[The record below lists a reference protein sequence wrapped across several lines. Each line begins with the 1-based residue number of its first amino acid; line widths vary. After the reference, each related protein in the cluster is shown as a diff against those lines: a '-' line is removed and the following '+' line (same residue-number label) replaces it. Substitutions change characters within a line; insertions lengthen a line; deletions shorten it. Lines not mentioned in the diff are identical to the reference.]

1 MTVILSGSNLR
12 IDQVVGVARHYEE
25 VKLSPDALTKIK
37 RSRAVIEKI
46 LAERKVVYGVNTGFG
61 LLSNVSIT
69 EDEIDQLQYN
79 LVVSCVTGVGE
90 PFPEEVVRA
99 MLLLR
104 ANSLASGYSGVRP
117 LIVETMIEMLN
128 KKVHP
133 LVPQKGSVGASGD
146 LAPLS
151 HLALVLM
158 GRGEAYYEGELLPG
172 REAMKKAGITLVVL
186 KAKEGLSLCNGTQ
199 AMTAVG
205 VLAVYDACKLVGYA
219 DLVGALSAEALEAVQ
234 MAFDHKIHAIRPHPG
249 QIETAGNLRELLK
262 ESEILASPSSSRVQ
276 DAYSLRCMPQV
287 HGASRDTIN
296 YVKQVIEREIN
307 AVTDN
312 PLVFPETEEVLSGGN
327 FHGQPVALV
336 MDFLAIALAE
346 LANISQ
352 LRTER
357 LTNPALSMGLPA
369 FLVEKGGLNDGF
381 MVAQYTA
388 ASLVSENKILAHPAS
403 VDSIPTSADQED
415 HVSMG
420 TTAARKCRE
429 VLENARYVLAIE
441 AICACQGIDFR
452 KKKPSP
458 KLQQVYQKIREKV
471 SFLDVDRELS
481 PDFEAVVG
489 MIKDDLFRID
499 QLIGSDSCKN

>member
-1 MTVILSGSNLR
+1 MKVIINGSDLS
-12 IDQVVGVARHYEE
+12 IDQVVRVSREYEQVE
-25 VKLSPDALTKIK
+25 ISREAYEKMN
-37 RSRAVIEKI
+37 RSRAVIEAI
-46 LAERKVVYGVNTGFG
+46 LAEKKVVYGVNTGFG
-61 LLSNVSIT
+61 QLSNVSIS
-69 EDEIDQLQYN
+69 EDELDLLQYN

-104 ANSLASGYSGVRP
+104 ANSLVAGHSGVRP
-117 LIVETMIEMLN
+117 LIVETMVEMLN

-151 HLALVLM
+151 HMALVML
-158 GRGEAYYEGELLPG
+158 GRGEAYYQGQLLPG
-172 REAMKKAGITLVVL
+172 GEAMKKAGITTVVL

-199 AMTAVG
+199 AMTALG
-205 VLAVYDACKLVGYA
+205 ALAVHDALKLALYA
-219 DLVGALSAEALEAVQ
+219 DVIGALSAEALEAVP
-234 MAFDHKIHAIRPHPG
+234 MAFDHKIHEIRPHRG
-249 QIETAGNLRELLK
+249 QIETAGNIRELLK
-262 ESEILASPSSSRVQ
+262 GSEILADPAHSRVQ

-287 HGASRDTIN
+287 HGASKDAIN
-296 YVKQVIEREIN
+296 YVRKVIETEIN

-312 PLVFPETEEVLSGGN
+312 PLVFPDSGEVLSGGN
-327 FHGQPVALV
+327 FHGQPIALA

-369 FLVEKGGLNDGF
+369 FLVEKVGLNDGF

-429 VLENARYVLAIE
+429 VLENVRYVLAIE

-458 KLQQVYQKIREKV
+458 KLQKVYQAIRKKV
-471 SFLDVDRELS
+471 SYLEVDRELHT
-481 PDFEAVVG
+481 DFEEVVK
-489 MIKDDLFRID
+489 MIKND
-499 QLIGSDSCKN
+499 QFLPVLGLNT

>member
-1 MTVILSGSNLR
+1 MKVSINGSDLS
-12 IDQVVGVARHYEE
+12 IDQVVRVSRKYEQVE
-25 VKLSPDALTKIK
+25 ISREAYEKMN
-37 RSRAVIEKI
+37 RSRAVIEAI
-46 LAERKVVYGVNTGFG
+46 LAEKKVVYGVNTGFG
-61 LLSNVSIT
+61 QLSNVSIS
-69 EDEIDQLQYN
+69 EDELDLLQYN
-79 LVVSCVTGVGE
+79 LIVSCVTGVGE

-104 ANSLASGYSGVRP
+104 ANSLVAGHSGIRP
-117 LIVETMIEMLN
+117 LIVETMVEMLN

-146 LAPLS
+146 LAPLA
-151 HLALVLM
+151 HLALVML
-158 GRGEAYYEGELLPG
+158 GRGEAYYQGQLLPG
-172 REAMKKAGITLVVL
+172 GEAMKKAGITPVVL

-199 AMTAVG
+199 AMTALG
-205 VLAVYDACKLVGYA
+205 VLAVHDALKLALYA
-219 DLVGALSAEALEAVQ
+219 DVIGALSAEALEAVP
-234 MAFDHKIHAIRPHPG
+234 MAFDHKIQAIRPHPG
-249 QIETAGNLRELLK
+249 QIETAANIRELLK
-262 ESEILASPSSSRVQ
+262 GSEILADPMHSRVQ

-287 HGASRDTIN
+287 HGASKDAIN
-296 YVKQVIEREIN
+296 YVRKVIETEIN

-312 PLVFPETEEVLSGGN
+312 PLVFPDTGEVLSGGN
-327 FHGQPVALV
+327 FHGQPVALA

-369 FLVEKGGLNDGF
+369 FLVENVGLNDGF

-429 VLENARYVLAIE
+429 VLENVRYVFAIE
-441 AICACQGIDFR
+441 AICACQGIDLR

-458 KLQQVYQKIREKV
+458 KLQKVYQAIREKV
-471 SFLDVDRELS
+471 SYLEADRELHK
-481 PDFEAVVG
+481 DFEEVVR
-489 MIKDDLFRID
+489 MIKNDHFLPA
-499 QLIGSDSCKN
+499 LGLSN

>member
-1 MTVILSGSNLR
+1 MKVSINGSDLS
-12 IDQVVGVARHYEE
+12 IDQVVRVSRKYEQVE
-25 VKLSPDALTKIK
+25 ISREAYEKMN
-37 RSRAVIEKI
+37 RSRAVIEAI
-46 LAERKVVYGVNTGFG
+46 LAEKKVVYGVNTGFG
-61 LLSNVSIT
+61 QLSNVSIS
-69 EDEIDQLQYN
+69 EDELDLLQYN
-79 LVVSCVTGVGE
+79 LIVSCVTGVGE

-104 ANSLASGYSGVRP
+104 ANSLVAGHSGIRP
-117 LIVETMIEMLN
+117 LIVETMVEMLN

-146 LAPLS
+146 LAPLA
-151 HLALVLM
+151 HLALVML
-158 GRGEAYYEGELLPG
+158 GRGEAYYQGQLLPG
-172 REAMKKAGITLVVL
+172 GEAMKKAGITPVVL

-199 AMTAVG
+199 AMTALG
-205 VLAVYDACKLVGYA
+205 VLAVHDALKLALYA
-219 DLVGALSAEALEAVQ
+219 DVIGALSAEALEAVP
-234 MAFDHKIHAIRPHPG
+234 MAFDHKIQDIRPHPG
-249 QIETAGNLRELLK
+249 QIETAANIRELLK
-262 ESEILASPSSSRVQ
+262 GSEILADPMHSRVQ

-287 HGASRDTIN
+287 HGASKDAIN
-296 YVKQVIEREIN
+296 YVRKVIETEIN

-312 PLVFPETEEVLSGGN
+312 PLVFPDTGEVLSGGN
-327 FHGQPVALV
+327 FHGQPVALA

-369 FLVEKGGLNDGF
+369 FLVENVGLNDGF

-429 VLENARYVLAIE
+429 VLENVRYVFAIE
-441 AICACQGIDFR
+441 AICACQGIDLR

-458 KLQQVYQKIREKV
+458 KLQKVYQAIREKV
-471 SFLDVDRELS
+471 SYLEADRELHK
-481 PDFEAVVG
+481 DFEEVVR
-489 MIKDDLFRID
+489 MIKNDHFLPA
-499 QLIGSDSCKN
+499 LGLSN

>member
-1 MTVILSGSNLR
+1 MTVKINGKTLTLE
-12 IDQVVGVARHYEE
+12 QVVSVARQYEE
-25 VKLSPDALTKIK
+25 VELAVEASANIR
-37 RSRAVIEKI
+37 RSRALIEQI
-46 LAERKVVYGVNTGFG
+46 LAEKKVVYGVNTGFG
-61 LLSNVSIT
+61 LLSNISIS

-79 LVVSCVTGVGE
+79 LVVSCVAGVGE
-90 PFPEEVVRA
+90 PFAEEVVRA

-104 ANSLASGYSGVRP
+104 ANSLSSGFSGVRP
-117 LIVETMIEMLN
+117 IIVETMLAMLN
-128 KKVHP
+128 KGVHP
-133 LVPQKGSVGASGD
+133 VVPQKGSVGASGD
-146 LAPLS
+146 LAPLA
-151 HLALVLM
+151 HLALVLI
-158 GRGEAYYEGELLPG
+158 GRGEAWYKGRLLPG
-172 REAMKKAGITLVVL
+172 GEAMKQAGIAPVVL

-205 VLAVYDACKLVGYA
+205 TLAVYDALKIARYA
-219 DLVGALSAEALEAVQ
+219 DLFGALSAEALEAVL
-234 MAFDHKIHAIRPHPG
+234 MAFDHKIHDIRPHPG
-249 QIETAGNLRELLK
+249 QVETAANLRELLQD
-262 ESEILASPSSSRVQ
+262 SEILANPSTSRVQ

-287 HGASRDTIN
+287 HGASKDAIL

-312 PLVFPETEEVLSGGN
+312 PLVFPETGEVLSGGN
-327 FHGQPVALV
+327 FHGQPVALAL
-336 MDFLAIALAE
+336 DFLAIALSE

-352 LRTER
+352 LRIER

-369 FLVEKGGLNDGF
+369 FLAEKGGLNDGF

-388 ASLVSENKILAHPAS
+388 AALVSENKILAHPAS

-429 VLENARYVLAIE
+429 VLENLSYVLSIE

-458 KLQQVYQKIREKV
+458 KLQEVHRIIREKV
-471 SFLDVDRELS
+471 SFMAVDREMNK
-481 PDFEAVVG
+481 DFEAVVG
-489 MIKDDLFRID
+489 LIKNDAFDIFV
-499 QLIGSDSCKN
+499 